1 MESAV
6 PTVSAASPD
15 AHVVPSAPRRG
26 QRRPWSVT
34 IALIF
39 SLALFGV
46 PLFLGLERSDL
57 RNDEPIYA
65 YAIERILETG
75 EWLTPRSIPSDGP
88 FLEKPPLKL
97 WIVAAARSAGLLP
110 DDELGMRFLDA
121 ICGLAGFL
129 YVFLLGVRLQRA
141 TFGSADD
148 HRLGGIAA
156 LIALLVLFTLDP
168 LIFEHGLRSNN
179 MEAPLFLA
187 YCGGLYHVARWIET
201 TASRGEDHSR
211 RSLARRQAFATAFYF
226 VLGFMTKFVAV
237 LFLPLVA
244 LLALAWR
251 RDGWAVV
258 RRGWRDW
265 LLPGAAAVALIAPW
279 FVYQTIHS
287 GAEFWAVIL
296 GAHVVTRFT
305 SALDPNHLQP
315 WHFYFVQTWK
325 ELELSRSRLV
335 VASGLPVLL
344 WLAWRGRPWLA
355 RLLLLWWLVP
365 FALMSLGTS
374 KLYHYALPFLPP
386 LALGAGLAGV
396 GFLRALEALTHRYD
410 LLRHVDRAAQSLA
423 RRRRLRTA
431 LLAIAA
437 VAFLVGV
444 WTVLFGPFSICAG
457 DLRVFRNSSV
467 ARPLAIAGLLFL
479 LTGPAR
485 VKPLAIGALAL
496 IVALPLTTYVEK
508 VRKLSTVQRPFSAL
522 RDCIEERIA
531 PGATERRGVLVSDPL
546 LLTHAYY
553 YYLRTTGPWDEG
565 LDRLHHEAR
574 RRLSEPGHETPV
586 ILSLQQLEDLA
597 ARLRPEIGIAT
608 ARANVQGADP
618 PPSPDTPQGA
628 LGRGPGIPLSE
639 DPLDGSGPVRAS
651 ALPVPRVIV
660 RGIIP
665 GDHMA
670 ILLPGPYEAC
680 VAPALAAGARPLAL
694 PSSPPA
700 P

>member
-6 PTVSAASPD
+6 PTLSAASPD
-15 AHVVPSAPRRG
+15 AHIVPSAPRCGR
-26 QRRPWSVT
+26 RRPWSAT

-39 SLALFGV
+39 SLALFGL
-46 PLFLGLERSDL
+46 PLFLGLGRSDL

-65 YAIERILETG
+65 YAVERILETG

-88 FLEKPPLKL
+88 FLEKPPLKF
-97 WIVAAARSAGLLP
+97 WIVAAALSAGLLP

-121 ICGLAGFL
+121 LCGLAGFL
-129 YVFLLGVRLQRA
+129 YIFLFGLRLQRA
-141 TFGSADD
+141 TFGAADD

-156 LIALLVLFTLDP
+156 LVALLVLFTLDP

-187 YCGGLYHVARWIET
+187 YCGGLYHLARWIET
-201 TASRGEDHSR
+201 TASPGEDPSR
-211 RSLARRQAFATAFYF
+211 RSPARRHAFAAALYF
-226 VLGFMTKFVAV
+226 VLGFMTKFVAA

-258 RRGWRDW
+258 RRGWTDW

-287 GAEFWAVIL
+287 GSEFWAVIL
-296 GAHVVTRFT
+296 GVHVVTRFT

-335 VASGLPVLL
+335 VAAGLPVLL
-344 WLAWRGRPWLA
+344 GLAWRGRPWLA

-396 GFLRALEALTHRYD
+396 GFLRALETLAHRYD
-410 LLRHVDRAAQSLA
+410 LLRHVDRAALSLA
-423 RRRRLRTA
+423 GRRRLRIA
-431 LLAIAA
+431 LLATAGA
-437 VAFLVGV
+437 AFLAGV
-444 WTVLFGPFSICAG
+444 WTALFGPFSIWAG

-467 ARPLAIAGLLFL
+467 PRPLAIAGLLFL
-479 LTGPAR
+479 VTGPAR

-496 IVALPLTTYVEK
+496 IVVLPLTTYVEK

-531 PGATERRGVLVSDPL
+531 SGAAERRGVLVSDPL

-553 YYLRTTGPWDEG
+553 YYLRRTGPWDEG
-565 LDRLHHEAR
+565 LERLYREAR

-597 ARLRPEIGIAT
+597 GRLRPEIGIAT
-608 ARANVQGADP
+608 APADLRSADP
-618 PPSPDTPQGA
+618 SRWQDARQAA
-628 LGRGPGIPLSE
+628 LAREASITLRE
-639 DPLDGSGPVRAS
+639 DLFEASGLVRAS

-660 RGIIP
+660 RGIVP
-665 GDHMA
+665 GDQVA
-670 ILLPGPYEAC
+670 ILLPGPYDAC
-680 VAPALAAGARPLAL
+680 VAPAVAAGARPLA
-694 PSSPPA
+694 PPGSPPA